1 MKLLDQ
7 FLSDSIN
14 YFKKTSSL
22 QGDERELMMKTLKR
36 IQNKENENI
45 NKAREYFKEYLSNK
59 DFSLDAGF
67 IENMCSY
74 AKHVMII
81 PIEKIAKLR
90 TAIDESKLHGLK
102 ASIKMFSTQ
111 EVIREYILRKL
122 ENASPTTEKVHIV
135 LQSAPQGQHYL

>member
-1 MKLLDQ
+1 
-7 FLSDSIN
+7 
-14 YFKKTSSL
+14 
-22 QGDERELMMKTLKR
+22 MKTLKR

-102 ASIKMFSTQ
+102 ASIKMFST
-111 EVIREYILRKL
+111 
-122 ENASPTTEKVHIV
+122 
-135 LQSAPQGQHYL
+135 